1 MVLTAAVIVGL
12 AAGMVRAW
20 FGKRSYR
27 TAQLKLTGLV
37 LVAFIPQ
44 WFAFYQS
51 RLGFR
56 LPDEWAPYILVGS
69 QIVLLLFALLNLKQ
83 SGFWLLGSGLMC
95 NFLVIVLNGGLM
107 PISPETV
114 RRLIPDVP
122 ESLWA
127 VGERLGS
134 GKDIVLPAAETRL
147 WFFSDRFLLP
157 DWLGYQVAFSFGDVL
172 IALGA
177 LWLLYSLGGPL
188 AEESNR
194 FYNRPHF
201 LKSQQ

>member
-20 FGKRSYR
+20 WGKRSYR
-27 TAQLKLTGLV
+27 TAQLRLPGLV
-37 LVAFIPQ
+37 LFAFIPQ
-44 WFAFYQS
+44 WLVFYQS

-56 LPDEWAPYILVGS
+56 LSDEWVPYILVGS
-69 QIVLLLFALLNLKQ
+69 QFVLLLFAWLNRKQ
-83 SGFWLLGSGLMC
+83 SGFWLLGSGLLC

-122 ESLWA
+122 ESRWA
-127 VGERLGS
+127 VGERFGS

-147 WFFSDRFLLP
+147 WFLSDRFLLP
-157 DWLGYQVAFSFGDVL
+157 DWVGYQVAFSFGDVL

-177 LWLLYSLGGPL
+177 FWLLFWLGG
-188 AEESNR
+188 
-194 FYNRPHF
+194 
-201 LKSQQ
+201 QQVEPDRLVVSSSPRT